1 MAHISPSHRCIA
13 PGSLQLAPVHVGI
26 TATAAADGRPRVKH
40 SPRDL
45 ADADLASPDPCTS
58 NLQTSRELLTGKSSM
73 ENGKQAAAQQV
84 ITPWLVESGGADL
97 EYHKIC
103 QEFGASLISQDLVR
117 RVERLT
123 KAKAYRFLRRGIFF
137 AHRDLEAL
145 LDHYEASQPFYL
157 YTGRGPSSE
166 ALHLGHLVP
175 FHFTAWMQRTFKVP
189 LVIQLTDD
197 EKFLWRGLSLPESE
211 RLAFENAKD
220 IIACGFDPDLTFIFS
235 DYDYI
240 GGDFY
245 WNITQIQRLVTFNSV
260 RSIFG
265 LAGDDSIG
273 KIAFPAIQAAPSFP
287 SSFPHIF
294 HDAASSSKN
303 VKCLIPCAI
312 DQDPYFRMTRD
323 GDSGKMS
330 ASDQTSAVFVTDTP
344 EEIKGKVYK
353 HAFSGGKDT
362 LEQQL
367 SEGADLSTDV
377 PFKWLSFFLEDD
389 EELADIGRRY
399 ATGDRA
405 MLTGHVKQRL
415 VEVLTDLVQQHQK
428 ARAAVTDADVHHF
441 MAVRPM
447 THPI

>member
-245 WNITQIQRLVTFNSV
+245 WNITQIQRLVTFNS
-260 RSIFG
+260 
-265 LAGDDSIG
+265 
-273 KIAFPAIQAAPSFP
+273 
-287 SSFPHIF
+287 
-294 HDAASSSKN
+294 N

-323 GDSGKMS
+323 VAPRLGGLRKDECKRPDQRCLRHRHARGDQGESLQ
-330 ASDQTSAVFVTDTP
+330 ARLLW
-344 EEIKGKVYK
+344 
-353 HAFSGGKDT
+353 GKDT